1 MYQAKQSILKETS
14 RAYKRIS
21 PNRSLFRVTLPDVAT
36 TYTDEQKTH
45 AVDLY
50 RESGASAA
58 ARSTG
63 IPSRTITRWATAAGA
78 VSQASREKT
87 ETARAAA
94 AEQVAKD
101 WQTFRSA
108 EARGSG
114 AAAFAIRKTIMAAA
128 EGTPVVG
135 PNGTVLIR
143 KVDDDGKEIPFL
155 RVDGRNLQSLAVSY
169 GIMVDKAEL
178 LSGNA
183 TERVETWARGELD
196 HNLKELV
203 EEFEETIRNGN
214 SHG

>member
-1 MYQAKQSILKETS
+1 MYQAKQPIRKETS
-14 RAYKRIS
+14 PPYKRIS
-21 PNRSLFRVTLPDVAT
+21 QADGVCRVTLPDVAT
-36 TYTDEQKTH
+36 TYTDEQKAH

-63 IPSRTITRWATAAGA
+63 IPSRTITRWANSAGA

-101 WQTFRSA
+101 WQSYRSA

-135 PNGTVLIR
+135 PSGEVLIR
-143 KVDDDGKEIPFL
+143 KIQDDGTEIPYL
-155 RVDGRNLQSLAVSY
+155 KVDGRNLQSLAVSY

-203 EEFEETIRNGN
+203 EEFEDTVRRGN
-214 SHG
+214 NHG